1 MAFHFERDK
10 ILRTKFRG
18 DSEERMCAGKSL
30 EEREMEDRPEAYTGT
45 RKHYGMDQ
53 HQETKWRRLGEDP
66 PSSSR

>member
-45 RKHYGMDQ
+45 RKG
-53 HQETKWRRLGEDP
+53 
-66 PSSSR
+66 